1 MFIFN
6 SKCVYRAR
14 SIFRNFIDKND
25 VEVNWFKL
33 MDYQDDP
40 YFPWPNPDGMP
51 TEEDWTN
58 LIADYPDLDRRERW
72 IARLYA
78 SQFFSEYDLEDL
90 RKLVEMYFHTAISV
104 DELRLPLPFKDS
116 EGGIACTPYLFISNP
131 SNTISFY
138 YDADEAEEM
147 ELDNLCECD
156 FCGSVNI
163 DGQRDV
169 DMDSLAW
176 DYSRR
181 LGN

>member
-6 SKCVYRAR
+6 QKCVYTAR
-14 SIFRNFIDKND
+14 SIFRNFIDRND
-25 VEVNWFKL
+25 VEVKWFKL

-40 YFPWPNPDGMP
+40 YEPWPNPDGMP

>member
-1 MFIFN
+1 
-6 SKCVYRAR
+6 
-14 SIFRNFIDKND
+14 
-25 VEVNWFKL
+25 
-33 MDYQDDP
+33 
-40 YFPWPNPDGMP
+40 
-51 TEEDWTN
+51 
-58 LIADYPDLDRRERW
+58 
-72 IARLYA
+72 
-78 SQFFSEYDLEDL
+78 
-90 RKLVEMYFHTAISV
+90 MYFHTAISV